1 MRFFCEKCDVPMEL
15 EKKDDLST
23 DSMKVAFRCPDCG
36 IRVFMVTNRGET
48 EMLDSLGLKIGGDKA
63 PEPVR
68 TADNVVKKGDAL
80 TWTPGAEARLNNA
93 PSFIR
98 PMAKMAI
105 ERVARDKGVRVIDE
119 ALMDEAKGEFME

>member
-23 DSMKVAFRCPDCG
+23 DSMKVAFRCPGCG
-36 IRVFMVTNRGET
+36 IRVFMVTNQGET
-48 EMLDSLGLKIGGDKA
+48 RLLDSLGLKIGSKEA
-63 PEPVR
+63 PELVQ
-68 TADNVVKKGDAL
+68 TTKNVEKGDTL
-80 TWTPGAEARLNNA
+80 TWTTGAEARLNNA

-105 ERVARDKGVRVIDE
+105 ERIARDKGVRVIDE

>member
-23 DSMKVAFRCPDCG
+23 DSMKVAFRCPGCG
-36 IRVFMVTNRGET
+36 IRVFMVTNQGET
-48 EMLDSLGLKIGGDKA
+48 RLLDSLGLKIGSKEA
-63 PEPVR
+63 PELVQ
-68 TADNVVKKGDAL
+68 TTKNVEKGDTL
-80 TWTPGAEARLNNA
+80 TWTTGAEARLNNA

-105 ERVARDKGVRVIDE
+105 ERIAGDKGVSVIDE
-119 ALMDEAKGEFME
+119 ALMDEAKGEFMEG